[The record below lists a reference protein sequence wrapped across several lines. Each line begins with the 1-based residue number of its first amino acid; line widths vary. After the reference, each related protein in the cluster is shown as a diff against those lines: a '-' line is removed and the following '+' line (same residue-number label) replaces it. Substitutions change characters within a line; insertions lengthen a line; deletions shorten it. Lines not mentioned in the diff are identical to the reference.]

1 MKSILE
7 HAMLRSETYRRLATR
22 FHRQTQQHGVSGM
35 GIQECEWDDLLTYWG
50 VHSLEW
56 NEQVEAD
63 VLAHEYERLF
73 AHRNTILCPIY
84 EAEYDSHRATSQPST
99 LADIM
104 GFYRAFGVE
113 VAIGDRPDHLA
124 IELEFMSLL
133 TLKEAFALTEGMEE
147 QAEICRVAQCKFL
160 EDHLGRWCAVFV
172 KTLNTHCQ
180 LPYFL
185 LAGHVLKKFVSSECR
200 HTGAKPL
207 VILSRADVP
216 EPDIKCPVNL
226 PESDER
232 TGRVAPSNPDS
243 Y

>member
-7 HAMLRSETYRRLATR
+7 HGVIRSETYRRLATR
-22 FHRQTQQHGVSGM
+22 FHRQTQQHGGSRIGM
-35 GIQECEWDDLLTYWG
+35 QEREWDDLLTYWG
-50 VHSLEW
+50 VDPQEW
-56 NEQVEAD
+56 NTAVDDD

-133 TLKEAFALTEGMEE
+133 SLKEALALSEELHE
-147 QAEICRVAQCKFL
+147 QAEICRSAQRQFL
-160 EDHLGRWCAVFV
+160 TDHLGRWVGVFV
-172 KTLNTHCQ
+172 KTLLRHCK
-180 LPYFL
+180 LPYF
-185 LAGHVLKKFVSSECR
+185 VLSGQVLRKFVSSDCKYV
-200 HTGAKPL
+200 GAQPL
-207 VILSRADVP
+207 VILSRS
-216 EPDIKCPVNL
+216 EIPDPDMKCPVNL
-226 PESDER
+226 SKNDENDEQM
-232 TGRVAPSNPDS
+232 ASS
-243 Y
+243 SSQ